1 MRVFLLAL
9 LIHVHTF
16 GGRLAE
22 LPKNRLP
29 DLFSVYIDK
38 ISADLYNKSVYFPFD
53 GGIFEEECS
62 CE

>member
-1 MRVFLLAL
+1 MFTLS
-9 LIHVHTF
+9 

-38 ISADLYNKSVYFPFD
+38 IPVDLYNKSVYFPFD
-53 GGIFEEECS
+53 RGIFEEECS